1 MKIAFITDIHVGNH
15 ARFGEGPLTRGCN
28 VRCRDILDTIERAV
42 ETARFKGCAD
52 MCVAGDVFDYDRVE
66 PAVEA
71 AMQELITES
80 KLKWTFIVGNHDQ
93 TSDVA
98 NHNALAPLKS
108 VAQVHEH
115 PSVAVYEGKNLMSM
129 FTIPFR
135 SGRAEDWLEGAMVEA
150 GVLDSTGAQGHRA
163 MMIHLGVSDS
173 ETPYYLDGAND
184 SVSIGTLKRL
194 MERYNIHNVF
204 AGNWHC
210 QRLWE
215 VQGQVTRRVIQVG
228 TLAPVRFSDGGL
240 AGYGG
245 MAILNT
251 DNNTVEMVEIPGP
264 RWLTADLSGLE
275 EALQDLTHPRSPGGA
290 RFASCVPL
298 YIAAKVLPDEQELAR
313 EIVDELARREL
324 IRAGEVTVQAETV
337 RANATAMIRAATQPA
352 SRTDMV
358 CKYLDVAP
366 VPPGVDRGEVRDL
379 VLSCLKGVI

>member
-1 MKIAFITDIHVGNH
+1 MKIAFITDLHVGNH
-15 ARFGEGPLTRGCN
+15 ARFGAGPLTRGCN
-28 VRCRDILDTIERAV
+28 VRCRDILDTIGRAV
-42 ETARFKGCAD
+42 ETARLKGCTD

-71 AMQELITES
+71 AMQERITES
-80 KLKWTFIVGNHDQ
+80 GLRWAFIVGNHDQ
-93 TSDVA
+93 TSDVP

-108 VAQVHEH
+108 VAVVHEH
-115 PSVAVYEGKNLMSM
+115 PSTVVYAGKIPLTL

-135 SGRAEDWLEGAMVEA
+135 SGRAEDWLEEAMVEA
-150 GVLDSTGAQGHRA
+150 GVSDGGIDGYRA

-194 MERYNIHNVF
+194 VERYNIHNVF

-215 VQGQVTRRVIQVG
+215 VQGQVTRRIIQVG

-245 MAILNT
+245 MAILDT
-251 DNNTVEMVEIPGP
+251 DNNTVAMVEIPGP
-264 RWLTADLSGLE
+264 RWLTTDLAGLE
-275 EALQDLTHPRSPGGA
+275 EALQDLAHPRSPGGA
-290 RFASCVPL
+290 RFASCLPL

-313 EIVDELARREL
+313 EIVDELVKRDL

-379 VLSCLKGVI
+379 VLSCLRGVI